1 MPYIPLRN
9 GDSLFIEDE
18 QEAEKR
24 YKEEWGSPAPQA
36 RQAPAPATPAE
47 SKEDKKDGGN
57 GYLDFLAGA
66 ANTAARTLSPIYNM
80 GAALQ
85 QAPALTLPGEEVEGE
100 PRSALEELTAAGQ
113 EGVRKL
119 VNDPVALVSALSA
132 LTQQPPGAAFGGGYA
147 TGGTGPLIPI
157 DPEEEEKFRRRRE
170 AAEEALRRTGKDVE
184 GFSYGIRPDV
194 PILGPMFSSDS
205 EYVKEVQPK
214 TAVGKL
220 SASIFAAIGFDKGV
234 SSVVKA
240 PAASGSAGMGIRQII
255 RDRNI
260 QEGLKQS
267 SKFVVKDL
275 VPETLQDAMFFS
287 PEYDGPL
294 NEELSKIRELETTE
308 ERELAMQ
315 ALLADTDEEFDYYT
329 EQLNNIAGG
338 AGFMIGL
345 RLSLRAARAGL
356 KKIKAGKPAEEAFQE
371 AAEEITPEARVDLET
386 AIFDR
391 AEVVLEESIGNSTA
405 RLHNKI
411 DDTVGE
417 VSTSMRA
424 GAENYLRQQSD
435 FAPKL
440 RRLDQELGEM
450 PDVSTDVQNVTEQVD
465 MLKKRLSV
473 STTEEIAGKRGMMEA
488 RLAAYDAEIKLDPDW
503 INKSTG
509 KGKRRGK
516 NSTRYNNALRAAR
529 ELQELQALELKRLQ
543 LENVELMRADKAAEI
558 EQASLGFMT
567 NTVGFR
573 NALDSARILVNSIEE
588 INAQR
593 IGFLEARN
601 SSLFQQNR
609 LDEINRDYSLP
620 GPFGEAYGDLKNL
633 LDAAET
639 AVVSNN
645 LNPDFVRDFI
655 KRVDDIHNKVIE
667 NGGTAPTFPE
677 LPPNFEELAARTETP
692 KAPTEASAEAP
703 APEAVASPAEE
714 AETLA
719 EQAKRI
725 WDQAEGVIPERL
737 STRPS
742 WEELGEE
749 NQKQL
754 IKTYLETG
762 QINEKAQLE
771 PKAPAPVQNVVPVT
785 KADDGQVVI
794 DTDVIAD
801 RRVAAQTAPGTAVT
815 QSAEDY
821 IQQAKKELE
830 ISQDPTDTF
839 NSLDEFV
846 NQQNAKFEAW
856 DTAYK
861 NTGSEEAANKTL
873 QVYNTNA
880 RKYTSSLENASA
892 MKAVFDGIDRQ
903 AILPAQYA
911 SAVRRLSSFLTK
923 GNTELR
929 MAASFIESAEF
940 GKDIQNNLNK
950 IIVPVAT
957 LDSSAT
963 QTLAAARDLRKI
975 LGGEEIEGLDRIT
988 ALEEFAVQYQLFTLN
1003 AKALNELFN
1012 GVGNALRLFS
1022 RKARLEFDI
1031 RDPNVLFSELNQ
1043 QLSKLGTQAD
1053 VAENLSKKAKEAKAE
1068 FEARMGEFFEKV
1080 KKGEDLTDEELSG
1093 FENLVEKVY
1102 QTGGDLNKLDGLTV
1116 TGDAVLANLQI
1127 GSPLSNPATI
1137 ASIPLEAI
1145 PGALGELASQ
1155 TISGH
1160 ITGRMAK
1167 WLGQTEFAKE
1177 TLDEARL
1184 AQDTLM
1190 QLRFVIGEALDV
1202 TYNRFVYGK
1211 SITDPSQAAQ
1221 NAYELRRSGGLRREE
1236 AIAQD
1241 LAAKQIKIPFMNY
1254 VMERSQD
1261 NNQLFDTIN
1270 KARVLT
1276 KVFHDYFIPG
1286 EAWDKRGPIGKYLF
1300 GGTTTALRKAGAG
1313 KKSYYPGGENV
1324 NLTLFGQLSATADE
1338 LSTALFANARV
1349 RALVN
1354 QEVDELISQKA
1365 IDPAERGAE
1374 IQKRLTK
1381 KTSNMYQPVKVGFD
1395 QKTVGYSVL
1404 DNQILELT
1412 RAVNL
1417 TEELTGPLKNVE
1429 EMINSVRQSKIPLV
1443 AFFGRDIFPF
1453 LVSPINGIKR
1463 AVKIA
1468 YGGEIAQAAVD
1479 TARLGA
1485 KALPEQVLNRLPDD
1499 WNKNIINFESK
1510 YFSSD
1515 PKVRIR
1521 AQGALALSV
1530 GINSIAWF
1538 LVRDGNQDMTGGLQN
1553 TYRETTGARDP
1564 YTIKIGGK
1572 MLPYRYVPYL
1582 GNALAFHANIRDI
1595 QQFAPGKDTSDIIA
1609 LSVASL
1615 ASTILE
1621 VPALAGF
1628 DQIIQ
1633 ALQAGQRGDATRIQK
1648 MIANSIA
1655 KIGDP
1660 YLNLRKTVIQGIDPR
1675 KPASPITKYSSTQ
1688 YYETGKKV
1696 GQLTDKS
1703 FLTGALD
1710 TALGSYGIA
1719 AEYTGVGALTD
1730 AFTEVIRNEP
1740 GFRDASRKA
1749 LWYGKPGE
1757 TVNANHAG
1765 KWYPVQAVLGRYWLF
1780 PDKLEDDVVAK
1791 EMVYNLIPP
1800 PRTTL
1805 YSSDGVTI
1813 NESVLN
1819 NFNHFL
1825 NSEFEYF
1832 DVPTGKAYKGINGY
1846 LKDLINSKLYQ
1857 SYPSVDSP
1865 FKQTSMFGVQ
1875 VGEGADWDRE
1885 NNQRRVILK
1894 GEVDRLISIA
1904 KEQFLFGTLKNQ
1916 RYKAPEDLKKLIQ
1929 QKRMAGE

>member
-24 YKEEWGSPAPQA
+24 YKEEWGSPAPQS
-36 RQAPAPATPAE
+36 RQAPTPAAPAE
-47 SKEDKKDGGN
+47 RKEDKKDDGN
-57 GYLDFLAGA
+57 AYLDFLAGA
-66 ANTAARTLSPIYNM
+66 ANTAARTLSPIYNI

-85 QAPALTLPGEEVEGE
+85 QAPAITLPGEKVEGE

-119 VNDPVALVSALSA
+119 INDPIAMLGALQAM
-132 LTQQPPGAAFGGGYA
+132 TQQPGQKAFGGGYA
-147 TGGTGPLIPI
+147 TGGTGSLMPV
-157 DPEEEEKFRRRRE
+157 DPEVDEKFKRRRE
-170 AAEEALRRTGKDVE
+170 AAEEAYRRTGKDVE

-194 PILGPMFSSDS
+194 PIIGPMLSSDS
-205 EYVKEVQPK
+205 DYVKESQPK
-214 TAVGKL
+214 TAVGKV

-234 SSVVKA
+234 SSVVKT
-240 PAASGSAGMGIRQII
+240 PVAAGATGMGIRQII
-255 RDRNI
+255 KDGNI
-260 QEGLKQS
+260 REGLKQS
-267 SKFVVKDL
+267 AKFVVKDL
-275 VPETLQDAMFFS
+275 VPDTLQDAMFFA
-287 PEYDGPL
+287 PEYNGPL
-294 NEELSKIRELETTE
+294 NEELSKIRELETVE
-308 ERELAMQ
+308 ERQLAMQ
-315 ALLADTDEEFDYYT
+315 ALLADTEEDFNYYT

-338 AGFMIGL
+338 ATFMVGL
-345 RLSLRAARAGL
+345 RLTLKVARASL
-356 KKIKAGKPAEEAFQE
+356 QYVKAGKSAEEAFQK
-371 AAEEITPEARVDLET
+371 AAEEITPETRAALET

-391 AEVVLEESIGNSTA
+391 AEVVLEESVGNATA

-440 RRLDQELGEM
+440 RRLDQELGEI
-450 PDVSTDVQNVTEQVD
+450 PDVAADVQNVTEQVD
-465 MLKKRLSV
+465 VLKKRLSV
-473 STTEEIAGKRGMMEA
+473 STTDEIAAKRGMMEA

-543 LENVELMRADKAAEI
+543 LQNVELRRADKAAEI

-609 LDEINRDYSLP
+609 LNEMNRDYSLP

-633 LDAAET
+633 LDAAEA

-677 LPPNFEELAARTETP
+677 LPPNFEELAARTE
-692 KAPTEASAEAP
+692 APAEAP
-703 APEAVASPAEE
+703 TAEAPTAVAAPAEE

-719 EQAKRI
+719 EQAKRV

-737 STRPS
+737 ATRAT

-754 IKTYLETG
+754 IDTYLEAG
-762 QINEKAQLE
+762 LISQKAQLE
-771 PKAPAPVQNVVPVT
+771 PKVPAPVQNVVPLT
-785 KADDGQVVI
+785 KTDDGQIVI
-794 DTDVIAD
+794 DTNTIAA
-801 RRVAAQTAPGTAVT
+801 RRVEAQTAQGTAVT

-846 NQQNAKFEAW
+846 NQSNAKFEAW
-856 DTAYK
+856 DAAYK

-873 QVYNTNA
+873 QIYNTNA

-903 AILPAQYA
+903 TILPAQYA
-911 SAVRRLSSFLTK
+911 SAVRRLSSFLTE

-950 IIVPVAT
+950 IMVPVAT

-975 LGGEEIEGLDRIT
+975 LGGEEVEGLDRIT

-1022 RKARLEFDI
+1022 KRGALKFDI

-1043 QLSKLGTQAD
+1043 QLLKLGTQDD
-1053 VAENLSKKAKEAKAE
+1053 VADNLSKKAKEAKAE

-1102 QTGGDLNKLDGLTV
+1102 ETGGDLNKLDGLTV

-1137 ASIPLEAI
+1137 ASIPIEGITNA
-1145 PGALGELASQ
+1145 ANELISQ
-1155 TISGH
+1155 AISGH

-1184 AQDTLM
+1184 AQDTLL
-1190 QLRFVIGEALDV
+1190 QLRFVFGEALEA

-1211 SITDPSQAAQ
+1211 AITDPAQAAQ

-1236 AIAQD
+1236 AISQD
-1241 LAAKQIKIPFMNY
+1241 LAAKQVKIPFMNY
-1254 VMERSQD
+1254 VMERSKD
-1261 NNQLFDTIN
+1261 NEELFDTIN
-1270 KARVLT
+1270 KSRVLT
-1276 KVFHDYFIPG
+1276 KVFHDYFMPG
-1286 EAWDKRGPIGKYLF
+1286 EAWDKRGFLGKYIL
-1300 GGTTTALRKAGAG
+1300 GGTTTALRKAGVG
-1313 KKSYYPGGENV
+1313 KKSYYPSGENV
-1324 NLTLFGQLSATADE
+1324 NLTLMGQLSATADE
-1338 LSTALFANARV
+1338 LNTALFANARI

-1354 QEVDELISQKA
+1354 QEVDELISQNI
-1365 IDPAERGAE
+1365 IDPADRGAE
-1374 IQKRLTK
+1374 IQKRLVK
-1381 KTSNMYQPVKVGFD
+1381 ETSNMYQPVKVGFD

-1429 EMINSVRQSKIPLV
+1429 NMINELRRSKIPAV

-1453 LVSPINGIKR
+1453 TTSPINAIKR
-1463 AVKIA
+1463 AIKIA

-1485 KALPEQVLNRLPDD
+1485 KTLPEQVLNRLPAD

-1530 GINSIAWF
+1530 GINTMAWF
-1538 LVRDGNQDMTGGLQN
+1538 LVRDGNQDIVGGLEN

-1564 YTIKIGGK
+1564 YTIKVGGM
-1572 MLPYRYVPYL
+1572 MLPYRYLPHL
-1582 GNALAFHANIRDI
+1582 GNSLALHANIRDI
-1595 QQFAPGKDTSDIIA
+1595 QQFAPGKDTFDVLA

-1615 ASTILE
+1615 ASTIME

-1628 DQIIQ
+1628 EQIIK

-1675 KPASPITKYSSTQ
+1675 KPASPVTKYSSTEF
-1688 YYETGKKV
+1688 YETGKKV
-1696 GQLTDKS
+1696 GQLTNKD
-1703 FLTGALD
+1703 FVTGVLD
-1710 TALGSYGIA
+1710 TSLGTFGIA
-1719 AEYTGVGALTD
+1719 TEYMGVGALAD
-1730 AFTEVIRNEP
+1730 AFAEVIRNEP
-1740 GFRDASRKA
+1740 GFRENSRKA

-1765 KWYPVQAVLGRYWLF
+1765 KWYPAQAVLGRYWLF
-1780 PDKLEDDVVAK
+1780 PDRLEDDVVAK

-1805 YSSDGVTI
+1805 YQNDGVVI
-1813 NESVLN
+1813 NPTVLN

-1832 DVPTGKAYKGINGY
+1832 DVPTGKAYKGVNGY
-1846 LKDLINSKLYQ
+1846 LKDLINSELYQ

-1875 VGEGADWDRE
+1875 VGEGADWDRN